1 MPARSGG
8 REGRA
13 GGRRT
18 RAIGAA
24 GHTSR
29 ATRPPGRVTVL
40 GRRNDT
46 VTALELTRCAV
57 PPAAQPTVGRDA
69 PAERSAGSEHDP
81 GGRDAQP
88 PPLTRTCSPL
98 CLECDLE
105 REPARL
111 SEESALLRAGAR
123 LSASDTVPQSNDR
136 ESEDQNTKAV
146 TGHEALPL
154 EPDSLA
160 CSRSGSND
168 RAIVTGQTR
177 SSPTPERRP
186 GQRFRITTKP
196 KRS

>member
-111 SEESALLRAGAR
+111 SEESALLRAGDR
-123 LSASDTVPQSNDR
+123 LSSRDTVPQSDDRDR
-136 ESEDQNTKAV
+136 EDEDTKMV
-146 TGHEALPL
+146 TGHRPPPL

-160 CSRSGSND
+160 CPRSGSTI
-168 RAIVTGQTR
+168 AQ
-177 SSPTPERRP
+177 SPLA
-186 GQRFRITTKP
+186 
-196 KRS
+196 